1 MSAGPWLGRHRTLEG
16 PLLPSAAAAPLE
28 AVLGTRRLAQA
39 HPGFL
44 VQTDT
49 KMQETGRNE
58 HKDFFPTFEARQMD
72 RYSSNANALIF
83 SLEIEEVIFLRLLRD

>member
-49 KMQETGRNE
+49 KMQETGR
-58 HKDFFPTFEARQMD
+58 KIDYLGTKTSFQ
-72 RYSSNANALIF
+72 L
-83 SLEIEEVIFLRLLRD
+83 LRLDKWTGIHLMLML

>member
-49 KMQETGRNE
+49 KMQETGRKIDYLGT
-58 HKDFFPTFEARQMD
+58 KDFFPTFEAIQMD
-72 RYSSNANALIF
+72 GYSYNPIL
-83 SLEIEEVIFLRLLRD
+83 